1 MAATDTTSA
10 YRQLPS
16 VDRLLAAAPLTTLAG
31 SAGPALVTEMA
42 RDALDD
48 ARRAIAGGAGA
59 PSQDALI
66 EDVSHRVE
74 QVVAPRPRRVINA
87 AGVVIHTNL
96 GRAPLSHA
104 AREAAVAVSAGYS
117 DLEYDLERGERGSR
131 HTHPES
137 LLQLLTGAEA
147 AVAVNNNASAVLLAL
162 AALAGDGREVIV
174 SRGESIEIGG
184 RFRIPDVLVQSGARL
199 VEVGT
204 TNRTYV
210 DDYAEALTAETAAIL
225 RVHRSNFAQVGFTET
240 PAAQDLASLA
250 HERGVLLLNDLGSG
264 AFLETAR
271 YGLAPEP
278 TVSDA
283 LSDGSDLALFSG
295 DKLLGGPQAGI
306 AVGRK
311 DLVDRLKQHPLARA
325 VRIDKMD
332 LAALTAT
339 LNSYVRGKAEEEIPV
354 WRMISATA
362 EELGT
367 RAQGWIAAIGVE
379 GLEVMDTTSAIGGG
393 SLPGETLPTR
403 ALSIRASACGEGGPE
418 GFAGRLRR
426 ASMPVVARIADD
438 RVVLDPRTVMP
449 DEDGDLVAS
458 LREALGLSSGPRG

>member
-1 MAATDTTSA
+1 MAATDTTPA
-10 YRQLPS
+10 YRRLPS
-16 VDRLLAAAPLTTLAG
+16 VDRLLASETLTELAAA
-31 SAGPALVTEMA
+31 AGPALVTEMA

-48 ARRAIAGGAGA
+48 ARRAIAGGADA
-59 PSQDALI
+59 PDPEVLVGDTAR
-66 EDVSHRVE
+66 RVE
-74 QVVAPRPRRVINA
+74 RVVAPRPRRVINA

-96 GRAPLSHA
+96 GRAPLSVA
-104 AREAAVAVSAGYS
+104 AREAALAVSAGYS

-131 HTHPES
+131 HAHPEP

-147 AVAVNNNASAVLLAL
+147 AVVVNNNASAVLLAL
-162 AALAGDGREVIV
+162 AALTAGRDVIV

-210 DDYAEALTAETAAIL
+210 DDYADAITEETAAIL
-225 RVHRSNFAQVGFTET
+225 RVHRSNFAMVGFAET
-240 PAAQDLASLA
+240 PPARDLAALA
-250 HERGVLLLNDLGSG
+250 HDRGVPLLNDLGSG

-271 YGLAPEP
+271 YGLAAEP

-283 LSDGSDLALFSG
+283 LSDGADLALFSG

-311 DLVDRLKQHPLARA
+311 DLVDRLKRHPLARA

-339 LNSYVRGKAEEEIPV
+339 LGSYIRGRAEEEVPV
-354 WRMISATA
+354 WRMISAA
-362 EELGT
+362 PAELGA
-367 RAQGWIAAIGVE
+367 RARDWIAALGVE
-379 GLEVMDTTSAIGGG
+379 GLEVVDTTSAVGGG

-403 ALSIRASACGEGGPE
+403 ALSIPAAACGQGGPGGLAE
-418 GFAGRLRR
+418 RLRAAR
-426 ASMPVVARIADD
+426 TPVVARIADD

-449 DEDGDLVAS
+449 DEDPELVAS
-458 LREALGLSSGPRG
+458 LREALRP